1 MIKVKVK
8 EKIKGLYT
16 EAVDENG
23 NSVSFVNPK
32 GDWIDLRAAKNYSFI
47 APQAMTQKSVTI
59 DGETKKVRDVIFDEK
74 LIDLGI
80 AMELP
85 KGFVAKIKQ
94 RSSTTKKLR
103 LVVASSGSIDNT
115 YNGDNDYWGF
125 YCYALANTKIEQGDR
140 VCQFEIVPSQFATP
154 WQKLKWLF
162 SRKIKFVWVDKLGNE
177 DRGGHGSTG
186 VK

>member
-1 MIKVKVK
+1 MEIKVK
-8 EKIKGLYT
+8 EKYKGLYT
-16 EAVDENG
+16 HAKDENG
-23 NSVSFVNPK
+23 NLVPFINPK
-32 GDWIDLRAAKNYSFI
+32 GDWIDLRAAENYYFI
-47 APQAMTQKSVTI
+47 APQALTQKKTII
-59 DGETKKVRDVIFDEK
+59 DGETVRHRDVIFDEQ

-103 LVVASSGSIDNT
+103 LVAASSGAIDNT

-125 YCYALANTKIEQGDR
+125 YCYAIDNTEIKRGHRI
-140 VCQFEIVPSQFATP
+140 CQFEIVPSQFATP

-162 SRKIKFVWVDKLGNE
+162 SRKIKFVWVDELGNE

>member
-1 MIKVKVK
+1 MEIKVK
-8 EKIKGLYT
+8 EKYKGLYT
-16 EAVDENG
+16 EAKDENG
-23 NSVSFVNPK
+23 NLVPFINPK
-32 GDWIDLRAAKNYSFI
+32 GDWIDLRAAENYSFR
-47 APQAMTQKSVTI
+47 APQSLTLKKKVVE
-59 DGETKKVRDVIFDEK
+59 GETIRHRDVVFDEQ

-103 LVVASSGSIDNT
+103 LVVASSGAIDNA

-125 YCYALANTKIEQGDR
+125 YCYSLDDTDIKRGDR
-140 VCQFEIVPSQFATP
+140 VCQFEIVPSQFATT
-154 WQKLKWLF
+154 WQKIKWLF
-162 SRKIKFVWVDKLGNE
+162 SRRIKFVWVDELGNE

>member
-1 MIKVKVK
+1 MEIKVK
-8 EKIKGLYT
+8 EKYKGLYT
-16 EAVDENG
+16 QAKDENG
-23 NSVSFVNPK
+23 NLVPFINPK
-32 GDWIDLRAAKNYSFI
+32 GDWIDLRAAEDYTFG
-47 APQAMTQKSVTI
+47 APQALTQKSITVN
-59 DGETKKVRDVIFDEK
+59 GETRKVRDVVFGEQ

-85 KGFVAKIKQ
+85 KGFVAKIRQ

-103 LVVASSGSIDNT
+103 LVMASSGAIDNS

-125 YCYALANTKIEQGDR
+125 YCYALDNIEIKRGDR

-162 SRKIKFVWVDKLGNE
+162 SRKIEFVWVDELGNV

>member
-1 MIKVKVK
+1 MEIKVK
-8 EKIKGLYT
+8 ERIKGLYT
-16 EAVDENG
+16 QAVDENG
-23 NSVSFVNPK
+23 YPMLFVNSK
-32 GDWIDLRAAKNYSFI
+32 GDWIDLRAAEDYSFS
-47 APQAMTQKSVTI
+47 APQALTQKSVTVN
-59 DGETKKVRDVIFDEK
+59 GETKKVRDVVFDEK

-85 KGFVAKIKQ
+85 KGMVAKIKQ

-103 LVVASSGSIDNT
+103 LVSASSGAIDNA
-115 YNGDNDYWGF
+115 YKGNNDYWGF
-125 YCYALANTKIEQGDR
+125 YCYALGNTEIKRGDR
-140 VCQFEIVPSQFATP
+140 ICQFEIVPSQFATL

-162 SRKIKFVWVDKLGNE
+162 YRRIKFVWVDELDNE

>member
-1 MIKVKVK
+1 MITVKVK

-23 NSVSFVNPK
+23 NLIPFINPK
-32 GDWIDLRAAKNYSFI
+32 GDWIDLRAAKDYSFI

-103 LVVASSGSIDNT
+103 LVVASSGAIDNT

-140 VCQFEIVPSQFATP
+140 ICQFEIVPSQFATP

-162 SRKIKFVWVDKLGNE
+162 SRKIKFVWVDELGNN

-186 VK
+186 VV

>member
-1 MIKVKVK
+1 MEIKVK

-16 EAVDENG
+16 EAKDENG
-23 NSVSFVNPK
+23 NPVPFIISE
-32 GDWIDLRAAKNYSFI
+32 GDWIDLRAAADYKFT
-47 APQAMTQKSVTI
+47 APQAMVQKKTTI
-59 DGETKKVRDVIFDEK
+59 NGEEVKHRDVVFDEQ

-85 KGFVAKIKQ
+85 KGMVAKIKQ

-103 LVVASSGSIDNT
+103 IVPVSSGAIDNT
-115 YNGDNDYWGF
+115 YRGDNDYWGF
-125 YCYALANTKIEQGDR
+125 YCYAIDHTEIKTGDR
-140 VCQFEIVPSQFATP
+140 ICQFEIVPSQFATP
-154 WQKLKWLF
+154 WQKIKWLF
-162 SRKIKFVWVDKLGNE
+162 SRRIKFVWVDKLGNE